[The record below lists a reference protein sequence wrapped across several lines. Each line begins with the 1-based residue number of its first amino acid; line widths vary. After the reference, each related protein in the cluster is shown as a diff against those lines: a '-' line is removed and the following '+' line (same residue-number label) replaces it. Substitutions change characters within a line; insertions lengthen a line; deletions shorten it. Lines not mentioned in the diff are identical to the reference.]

1 MSIRKDK
8 ILAAKTLLAFAQL
21 MHGNAEISLDLQETQ
36 IAILMKERASDY
48 AKEHSTE
55 TPVTAESQSVEPRT
69 VLNGATWENP
79 HTATQVDVSLER
91 MEEIKNF
98 LEGVVHGLEGADEA
112 LKTLESRDEEPTIE
126 PIAYPKDPGDRIE
139 NLKLAELQA
148 VQNQEQDSA
157 EYSLQSDA
165 EMATAA
171 IEELTVKLEDAIS
184 EQAKEAEQ
192 ENAALSQEFKDEQ
205 DELAGKLDKMRDK
218 YFQNHSDLPAD
229 QRTDAED
236 TFKTIKDEAIGA
248 LKTQQDSRLVE
259 LQAQQQ
265 DLSDNYERAQKE
277 LDETRDERD

>member
-21 MHGNAEISLDLQETQ
+21 MYVNAETNLDLQETQ
-36 IAILMKERASDY
+36 IAVLEKERASDY
-48 AKEHSTE
+48 AKEHST
-55 TPVTAESQSVEPRT
+55 
-69 VLNGATWENP
+69 ATWENP
-79 HTATQVDVSLER
+79 HTPTQVDESLER

-112 LKTLESRDEEPTIE
+112 MKTLESRDEEPTIE

-148 VQNQEQDSA
+148 VENQEQDSA

-171 IEELTVKLEDAIS
+171 IEELTVKLENTIS
-184 EQAKEAEQ
+184 EQTKEAER
-192 ENAALSQEFKDEQ
+192 ENAALSKEFKDEQ

-218 YFQNHSDLPAD
+218 YFQNHPDLPAD

-259 LQAQQQ
+259 LHAQQQ
-265 DLSDNYERAQKE
+265 DLSNNYERAQKE

>member
-8 ILAAKTLLAFAQL
+8 ILVARTLLAFAQL
-21 MHGNAEISLDLQETQ
+21 MHDNAEINHDLLEPQ
-36 IAILMKERASDY
+36 IAILKEERASDY

-55 TPVTAESQSVEPRT
+55 TQVTAESQSMEPRT
-69 VLNGATWENP
+69 VPNGATWENP

-98 LEGVVHGLEGADEA
+98 LEEVVHGLEGADEA

-126 PIAYPKDPGDRIE
+126 PIGYPRDPGDRME
-139 NLKLAELQA
+139 DLKLAELQA
-148 VQNQEQDSA
+148 VRNQEQDSA

-171 IEELTVKLEDAIS
+171 IEELTVKLEHAIS
-184 EQAKEAEQ
+184 EQTKEAEQ

-218 YFQNHSDLPAD
+218 YFQNHPDLPAD

>member
-8 ILAAKTLLAFAQL
+8 ILTAKTVLAFVQL
-21 MHGNAEISLDLQETQ
+21 MHSNAEINLDLVETQ
-36 IAILMKERASDY
+36 IAILQQERASDY

-55 TPVTAESQSVEPRT
+55 TPVTAESQSMEPRT
-69 VLNGATWENP
+69 VPNGATWENP
-79 HTATQVDVSLER
+79 HTATQLDVSLER

-126 PIAYPKDPGDRIE
+126 PI
-139 NLKLAELQA
+139 
-148 VQNQEQDSA
+148 
-157 EYSLQSDA
+157 SDA
-165 EMATAA
+165 EMAAAA
-171 IEELTVKLEDAIS
+171 IEELTVKLENAIS
-184 EQAKEAEQ
+184 EQTKEAEQ

-218 YFQNHSDLPAD
+218 YFQNHPDLPAD

-236 TFKTIKDEAIGA
+236 TFKTIKDEAMGA
-248 LKTQQDSRLVE
+248 LKTQQDSRQVE